1 MPFEVHRVIAANDAA
16 GKAVVVTDERS
27 RAISRGI
34 GENITG
40 CEMWSTD
47 RMPVDNST
55 AADAPQRAGYVKHYL
70 PYNYVGNGQG
80 TTFRITEWA
89 PDHARFTHRTQT
101 VDYDVVLSGE
111 FDLEGPAPADGR
123 HGRPAQLHPKLGHPR
138 RHFRRRVRGQQQPA
152 RTHLS
157 SVSSYP
163 PCGQCGPSPSKNILI
178 FPTSVGASI
187 PPCCGRRVRVIS
199 TTAQPICY

>member
-1 MPFEVHRVIAANDAA
+1 MSDRYRLRQEDWCRRKFLLPKVFARSLSGDSVLSRTLLNPLYMPFEVRRVIAASDSA
-16 GKAVVVTDERS
+16 GKAVVVTDERL
-27 RAISRGI
+27 RAVSRGI

-47 RMPVDNST
+47 RMPVDTST

-80 TTFRITEWA
+80 TTFGITEWA

-111 FDLEGPAPADGR
+111 FDLELDGGEVLRLRTGDVVVLRDCTQIWVSRGDIPDAAFEVNSSPLEPIYPA
-123 HGRPAQLHPKLGHPR
+123 
-138 RHFRRRVRGQQQPA
+138 
-152 RTHLS
+152 
-157 SVSSYP
+157 
-163 PCGQCGPSPSKNILI
+163 
-178 FPTSVGASI
+178 
-187 PPCCGRRVRVIS
+187 
-199 TTAQPICY
+199 